1 MRSGGKRRRHCHAVA
16 MAGLA
21 CCLITGAGLPVHA
34 RQGRPG
40 PSADEVAEARSR
52 AVERSKQ
59 ARAAADRL
67 ASARKGAA
75 ELAARV
81 RRLTEIHDGELAEAA
96 RARMLAE
103 QAGERVREAEAELE
117 RAGFPDRYGALASA
131 ALPSRLAFP
140 VLSPAGPPQPPA
152 GSPRHLFPP
161 VPAGLSPRPALPGT
175 NPPPPA
181 GLSGADPSSWQPS
194 SGAALSPQP
203 LSSGAGPSSR
213 SVPSGADLLMRSLP
227 AGGGLPAPSAVP
239 PAGDFPAGF
248 TVPSLQEALAYGA
261 GGAPSPGERLD
272 GLRRARDFFLA
283 LGARA
288 EDARV
293 RHQAAASR
301 AAAERAAAE
310 ADAAARLAEVRRIT
324 AERSLLRD
332 RASAARSA
340 AARLAGQRRAARGRT
355 GRAGHAP
362 TGRTGTVRHAAH
374 GGAAGAG
381 RAMRGRTG
389 GVGPVGPLGFV
400 RGGSAG
406 PWAYGGIRL
415 VRRAVLGRTGGPAGW
430 AGAARWTRRPAGAL
444 RTGRPAGARVGG
456 GRFAE
461 GRVIGAGAAGDR
473 LAGGRMIGQRAA
485 GGRVVG
491 SRVVGE
497 RVAGARVIGGRTL
510 RGRSGGDPWGRGAG
524 GGWPEPDWWLDP
536 APWQMP
542 GDVVADWALT
552 QLDKPYVWAAS
563 GPRGYD
569 CSGLAMRA
577 WERAGVRLDHWT
589 GSQWTSGR
597 HIRLD
602 RLHRGDL
609 LFFGRLTGN
618 PADVRH
624 VGIYIG
630 GGLMVH
636 APQTGDVVRIA
647 PMWRGDLVGA
657 TRPA

>member
-1 MRSGGKRRRHCHAVA
+1 M
-16 MAGLA
+16 
-21 CCLITGAGLPVHA
+21 
-34 RQGRPG
+34 
-40 PSADEVAEARSR
+40 
-52 AVERSKQ
+52 
-59 ARAAADRL
+59 
-67 ASARKGAA
+67 
-75 ELAARV
+75 

-103 QAGERVREAEAELE
+103 QADERAREAGAELE

-131 ALPSRLAFP
+131 VLPSRPPFP
-140 VLSPAGPPQPPA
+140 VLSPANP
-152 GSPRHLFPP
+152 
-161 VPAGLSPRPALPGT
+161 
-175 NPPPPA
+175 PPPPA
-181 GLSGADPSSWQPS
+181 GFLRY
-194 SGAALSPQP
+194 LP
-203 LSSGAGPSSR
+203 LSAG
-213 SVPSGADLLMRSLP
+213 V
-227 AGGGLPAPSAVP
+227 GLPAP
-239 PAGDFPAGF
+239 PATPFTDDFPAGF
-248 TVPSLQEALAYGA
+248 TVPLLQEVLLSGA
-261 GGAPSPGERLD
+261 GDAPSPAERLD

-288 EDARV
+288 EEVRV

-310 ADAAARLAEVRRIT
+310 AQAAARLAEVRRIT
-324 AERSLLRD
+324 AERSRLRD

-340 AARLAGQRRAARGRT
+340 AARLTGQRRAA
-355 GRAGHAP
+355 
-362 TGRTGTVRHAAH
+362 
-374 GGAAGAG
+374 
-381 RAMRGRTG
+381 RGRTG

-400 RGGSAG
+400 RGGFAG

-415 VRRAVLGRTGGPAGW
+415 VRRAVLGRTGGPTGW

-456 GRFAE
+456 SRLAG
-461 GRVIGAGAAGDR
+461 GRVIGVHTAGSR
-473 LAGGRMIGQRAA
+473 LAGGRMIGGRVIGSRLA
-485 GGRVVG
+485 GGRVA
-491 SRVVGE
+491 GE

-510 RGRSGGDPWGRGAG
+510 RGRAGGDRWGRGAG

-577 WERAGVRLDHWT
+577 WERAGIRLDHWT

-597 HIRLD
+597 HVRLD

>member
-16 MAGLA
+16 VAGLA
-21 CCLITGAGLPVHA
+21 CCLITGTGLPVHA
-34 RQGRPG
+34 RQGGPG

-67 ASARKGAA
+67 ASAKKRAA

-103 QAGERVREAEAELE
+103 QAGERAREAEVELE
-117 RAGFPDRYGALASA
+117 RAGLPDRYGALASA
-131 ALPSRLAFP
+131 ALPSRLPLP
-140 VLSPAGPPQPPA
+140 VLSPAGPPPPPS
-152 GSPRHLFPP
+152 GFPP
-161 VPAGLSPRPALPGT
+161 YLP
-175 NPPPPA
+175 
-181 GLSGADPSSWQPS
+181 
-194 SGAALSPQP
+194 
-203 LSSGAGPSSR
+203 
-213 SVPSGADLLMRSLP
+213 LP
-227 AGGGLPAPSAVP
+227 AGVGLPAP
-239 PAGDFPAGF
+239 PATPFTGDFPAGF
-248 TVPSLQEALAYGA
+248 TVPLLQEVLLSGA
-261 GGAPSPGERLD
+261 GDTLSPGERLD

-283 LGARA
+283 LGAHA
-288 EDARV
+288 EDARA

-301 AAAERAAAE
+301 AAAERAVAE
-310 ADAAARLAEVRRIT
+310 ADEAARLAEVRRIT
-324 AERSLLRD
+324 AERTRLRD

-340 AARLAGQRRAARGRT
+340 AARLAGQRHAARGRT
-355 GRAGHAP
+355 GHAGHAP
-362 TGRTGTVRHAAH
+362 AGRTGTVRHAAR
-374 GGAAGAG
+374 GDAAGTG
-381 RAMRGRTG
+381 HAMRGRTG

-415 VRRAVLGRTGGPAGW
+415 VRRAVLGRTGGPTGW

-444 RTGRPAGARVGG
+444 RTGHPAGARVGG
-456 GRFAE
+456 SRFAE
-461 GRVIGAGAAGDR
+461 GRVIGTRAAGSR
-473 LAGGRMIGQRAA
+473 FAGGRVAGARAA
-485 GGRVVG
+485 GGRVIG
-491 SRVVGE
+491 SRLAGGRVAGE

-510 RGRSGGDPWGRGAG
+510 RGRSGGGSWGRGAG

-577 WERAGVRLDHWT
+577 WERAGIRLDHWT

-597 HIRLD
+597 HVRLD

>member
-1 MRSGGKRRRHCHAVA
+1 MRSAGKKRRHCHAVA

-52 AVERSKQ
+52 AVERNKQ

-103 QAGERVREAEAELE
+103 QAGERAREAEAELE

-131 ALPSRLAFP
+131 VLPSRPPFP
-140 VLSPAGPPQPPA
+140 VLSPAGPPPPPA
-152 GSPRHLFPP
+152 GPP
-161 VPAGLSPRPALPGT
+161 QHSSLPAPAGLSPRLALPGM

-181 GLSGADPSSWQPS
+181 GFSGTEPSPWPPS
-194 SGAALSPQP
+194 SGADLSPRP
-203 LSSGAGPSSR
+203 LSSGADPSSR
-213 SVPSGADLLMRSLP
+213 SVPSGADLLTRSLP
-227 AGGGLPAPSAVP
+227 VGGGLPAPSAVP
-239 PAGDFPAGF
+239 LAGDFPAGF
-248 TVPSLQEALAYGA
+248 TVPSLQETLAYGA
-261 GGAPSPGERLD
+261 EGAPSTGERLD

-301 AAAERAAAE
+301 AAAERAVAE

-324 AERSLLRD
+324 AERTRLWD

-340 AARLAGQRRAARGRT
+340 AARLAGQRRATRGRT
-355 GRAGHAP
+355 GHAGHAP
-362 TGRTGTVRHAAH
+362 AGRTGTVRHAA
-374 GGAAGAG
+374 
-381 RAMRGRTG
+381 RGRTG

-444 RTGRPAGARVGG
+444 RTGHPAGA
-456 GRFAE
+456 
-461 GRVIGAGAAGDR
+461 
-473 LAGGRMIGQRAA
+473 RAA

-491 SRVVGE
+491 SRLAGGRVAGE

-510 RGRSGGDPWGRGAG
+510 RGRSGGDSWGRGAG

-577 WERAGVRLDHWT
+577 WERAGIRLDHWT

>member
-1 MRSGGKRRRHCHAVA
+1 MRSAGKKRRHCHAVA
-16 MAGLA
+16 VAGLA

-103 QAGERVREAEAELE
+103 QAGERAREAEAELE
-117 RAGFPDRYGALASA
+117 RAGFPDRYGALAPA
-131 ALPSRLAFP
+131 ALSSRPPFP
-140 VLSPAGPPQPPA
+140 VLSPAGPPPPPA
-152 GSPRHLFPP
+152 GPP
-161 VPAGLSPRPALPGT
+161 QHPSLPAPAGLSPRLALPGM

-181 GLSGADPSSWQPS
+181 V
-194 SGAALSPQP
+194 P
-203 LSSGAGPSSR
+203 L
-213 SVPSGADLLMRSLP
+213 
-227 AGGGLPAPSAVP
+227 
-239 PAGDFPAGF
+239 AGDFPAGF
-248 TVPSLQEALAYGA
+248 TVPSLQETLAYGA
-261 GGAPSPGERLD
+261 GGAPSTGERLD

-293 RHQAAASR
+293 RHQAAANR
-301 AAAERAAAE
+301 AAAERAVAE

-324 AERSLLRD
+324 AERTRLWG

-355 GRAGHAP
+355 GHAGHAP
-362 TGRTGTVRHAAH
+362 AGRTGAVRHAAR

-381 RAMRGRTG
+381 RATRGRTG

-456 GRFAE
+456 SRFAE
-461 GRVIGAGAAGDR
+461 GRVIGARATGNR
-473 LAGGRMIGQRAA
+473 LAGGRVIGERAA
-485 GGRVVG
+485 GGRVA
-491 SRVVGE
+491 GE

-510 RGRSGGDPWGRGAG
+510 RGRSGGDSWGRGAG

-577 WERAGVRLDHWT
+577 WERAGIRLDHWT